1 MNPAFFAP
9 LPSLPWFFFISLR
22 QTQIPIIMKRR
33 IKAEAII
40 NMAQAG
46 TKTITIL
53 IIMVM

>member
-1 MNPAFFAP
+1 
-9 LPSLPWFFFISLR
+9 
-22 QTQIPIIMKRR
+22 MKRR